1 MHSEEDFW
9 NGVRTDD
16 GRFLIEVDVP
26 KTLSERWERSHAGV
40 PCLAVWEQ
48 REGSWQLDWRGSDPN
63 DFWLSQVCTRD
74 ERPEGWLE
82 SLKSAAAIVN
92 DARTAFLEPLRQY
105 AAAGIRY
112 MDLLDPAVPP
122 GNAEERGR
130 AKLRNP
136 ADVLALCVNE
146 RIRIMSL
153 PDDIDISGSLDPS
166 MLDLVLEACD
176 AYEGLDF
183 IFREVHD
190 EALHH
195 CESIST
201 WCRYAFPDR
210 RMPAWLIGNWQTFE
224 ELHQEMESGATLEAC
239 LKRPE
244 ILEYVPADFIR
255 DELERREVEGQYEHD
270 LPEAESR

>member
-48 REGSWQLDWRGSDPN
+48 REESWQLYWRGSDPN
-63 DFWLSQVCTRD
+63 DFWLSMVCAKD

-82 SLKSAAAIVN
+82 SLNYAADIVN
-92 DARTAFLEPLRQY
+92 DARTVFLEPLRRY
-105 AAAGIRY
+105 TAAG
-112 MDLLDPAVPP
+112 P
-122 GNAEERGR
+122 GDAEERSR
-130 AKLRNP
+130 AKRRNP
-136 ADVLALCVNE
+136 AIYL
-146 RIRIMSL
+146 
-153 PDDIDISGSLDPS
+153 IS
-166 MLDLVLEACD
+166 
-176 AYEGLDF
+176 
-183 IFREVHD
+183 RKVHD
-190 EALHH
+190 KALHH
-195 CESIST
+195 CESIGL

-210 RMPAWLIGNWQTFE
+210 RVPVWLTCDWQTFE

-239 LKRPE
+239 LKKPQ

-255 DELERREVEGQYEHD
+255 DELERREAEGRYEHD
-270 LPEAESR
+270 CPEAEGR